1 MHKLLALVTV
11 AILASSVI
19 AADGG
24 INEATNLNKT
34 DFESMEYSNVV
45 YEEQEFTI
53 SLTLK
58 NESTNIS
65 QINWIT
71 QVCINSGVCYPPKT
85 IEMNTIDNKTWTA
98 SVVVEDRKS
107 VV

>member
-24 INEATNLNKT
+24 INEDTNLTET

-71 QVCINSGVCYPPKT
+71 QVCRRVARGSQHSCPIFGGNPECGGFPVRRDSSG
-85 IEMNTIDNKTWTA
+85 
-98 SVVVEDRKS
+98 
-107 VV
+107 

>member
-1 MHKLLALVTV
+1 VHKLLALVTV

-24 INEATNLNKT
+24 INEDTNLTET

-45 YEEQEFTI
+45 FEEQEFTI

-85 IEMNTIDNKTWTA
+85 IEMKHGLHQ
-98 SVVVEDRKS
+98 
-107 VV
+107 